1 MAYLRYVAIG
11 DSTTEGLMDPYPDGS
26 GYRGWADRLAERMA
40 AASPGLLYANLA
52 VRGKLARQVHDEQL
66 AAALALEPDFA
77 TVVAGLNDT
86 LRPQCDLD
94 GTAGHLDAMIGA
106 LTAQGATVATMVF
119 PDPVP
124 INPLARAA
132 RARVFAYNERVRAV
146 ARRHGALL
154 VDFERDAAP
163 PDPRLWHSDR
173 LHANPDGHAR
183 IADAFAE
190 ALGLEGAD
198 RAWAEPLPPAPP
210 SASGYR
216 GDRQRGVG
224 GEAFCPVGD
233 TPDPRRLIRRR
244 AAAEAAGAGA
254 GAAGGGGAVRVAARR
269 AGPQRHRADLLS
281 CDDTK
286 SGR

>member
-1 MAYLRYVAIG
+1 MAYRRYVAIG

-40 AASPGLLYANLA
+40 AAGPGLLYANLA

-66 AAALALEPDFA
+66 AAALALQPDFA
-77 TVVAGLNDT
+77 TVIAGLNDT

-94 GTAGHLDAMIGA
+94 ATAGHLDAMIGA
-106 LTAQGATVATMVF
+106 LAAQGATVATMAF

-132 RARVFAYNERVRAV
+132 RARVFAFNERVREV

-163 PDPRLWHSDR
+163 PDPRLWHDDR
-173 LHANPDGHAR
+173 LHANTEGHVR

-210 SASGYR
+210 SRAVTAVTANAVWAVKHLAPWVIR
-216 GDRQRGVG
+216 RIRGVSSG
-224 GEAFCPVGD
+224 DGLPPKRPVLELVRPEG
-233 TPDPRRLIRRR
+233 
-244 AAAEAAGAGA
+244 AE
-254 GAAGGGGAVRVAARR
+254 R
-269 AGPQRHRADLLS
+269 
-281 CDDTK
+281 
-286 SGR
+286 